1 MESLWLYRLLPV
13 LPYFLAVGG
22 GILSGF
28 LVYGG
33 LTDHHERRHYRLRLK
48 NTISKSKTDLVGQAE
63 NSMTEQLLKQ
73 ARYPFG
79 LTAVR
84 VYLVLLGILTYL
96 TLNYVVLALLTNG
109 YIRWTPFIIGIA
121 GVLLVNPDTPF
132 SPNRFILKKFIEY
145 RKAKQVAELFSLY
158 DMLVSEIEM
167 MRTMRVNVY
176 SLLRVML
183 PYFDEL
189 KPAMTKMLMDW
200 TSSTVGP
207 TQAVDA
213 FAKEID
219 TSEAQSLATVLKT
232 FDDNSRE
239 TLLESLKGMEDMFIT
254 SQIENNRRRRKL
266 FIDLVGMPVKT
277 ANFLIL
283 LNAVLVIVMMVMKIM
298 DSSNVGM

>member
-1 MESLWLYRLLPV
+1 MESIWLYRLLPFI
-13 LPYFLAVGG
+13 PYLFAIGG
-22 GILSGF
+22 GVLSGF

-48 NTISKSKTDLVGQAE
+48 STLTKSKTDLMGQAQK
-63 NSMTEQLLKQ
+63 SGTEQLLKQ

-84 VYLVLLGILTYL
+84 LYLILIIILAYL
-96 TLNYVVLALLTNG
+96 AFNYVVLSVLMNG
-109 YIRWTPFIIGIA
+109 YIRWMPLIIGLVI
-121 GVLLVNPDTPF
+121 VLLLNPDTPL
-132 SPNRFILKKFIEY
+132 SPMRFILNKFIAY
-145 RKAKQVAELFSLY
+145 RKAKQLAELFSLY

-167 MRTMRVNVY
+167 MRTMRVNIY
-176 SLLRVML
+176 SLLRMML

-189 KPAMTKMLMDW
+189 KPAMTKMLMEW
-200 TSSTVGP
+200 TSSTAGP
-207 TQAVDA
+207 QLAVDN
-213 FAKEID
+213 FAKDIG

-232 FDDNSRE
+232 FDENSRE

-283 LNAVLVIVMMVMKIM
+283 LNAILVIVMMVTKIM
-298 DSSNVGM
+298 DSSNIGM